1 MTGDHPN
8 LTVVDHPLIQHKL
21 TLMRDKGCSTSSFRR
36 LMREISM
43 LLAYEIS
50 DDLPLTTKP
59 IETPLAEIDAPV
71 LAGKKPA
78 LISILRAGN
87 GLLDGVLE
95 LIPSARVGY
104 VGLYRDETT
113 HLPVQYYFKVPSD
126 IDG

>member
-78 LISILRAGN
+78 LISILRAGQRASGRGCWN
-87 GLLDGVLE
+87 
-95 LIPSARVGY
+95 
-104 VGLYRDETT
+104 
-113 HLPVQYYFKVPSD
+113 
-126 IDG
+126 